1 MLTLPLIYLL
11 ISLIFGLALIVMLH
25 RVLSKTIMKRFQLN
39 PSTLTFNVLAT
50 GMVISLAL
58 LVSEATRPMVSL
70 VSMLSQSH
78 QEGWML
84 ISTGYIV
91 GFYAL
96 TVVSALIIVFGSLMF
111 FQRMTGNLNESE
123 ELKNNNIGVAVLLAA
138 IMIAMTIFIKSPLV
152 SVLEAII
159 PTPMFSN

>member
-96 TVVSALIIVFGSLMF
+96 TVVSAFIIVFGSLMF
-111 FQRMTGNLNESE
+111 FQRMTGNLNEAE

>member
-1 MLTLPLIYLL
+1 MLTLPLIYLS
-11 ISLIFGLALIVMLH
+11 ISLIFGLVLIVMLH
-25 RVLSKTIMKRFQLN
+25 KLLSRIIINRFQLN

-50 GMVISLAL
+50 GMVISSAL

-70 VSMLSQSH
+70 VSLLSQSH
-78 QEGWML
+78 QDGWVMTS
-84 ISTGYIV
+84 IVYIA
-91 GFYAL
+91 GFYTL
-96 TVVSALIIVFGSLMF
+96 TIVSAFIIVFGSLIF
-111 FQRMTGNLNESE
+111 FQRMTGNLNEAE
-123 ELKNNNIGVAVLLAA
+123 ELKNNNIGVAILLAA

>member
-11 ISLIFGLALIVMLH
+11 ISLIFGLALIVVLH
-25 RVLSKTIMKRFQLN
+25 KILSRIVINRFQLT

-70 VSMLSQSH
+70 VSLLSQSH
-78 QEGWML
+78 QDGWVL
-84 ISTGYIV
+84 TSIIYIA

-96 TVVSALIIVFGSLMF
+96 TIVSAFIIVFGSLMF
-111 FQRMTGNLNESE
+111 FQRMTGNLNEAE
-123 ELKNNNIGVAVLLAA
+123 ELKNNNVGVAILLAT